1 MLNVKKLSTPSLAV
15 PVSELKEF
23 LRIDHSLEDSRIETM
38 IRAATS
44 RLESAC
50 DNVFLPTNFLV
61 TLDRFPVQDKNM
73 WWDGTQD
80 GSMTEMTSPAKHICI
95 PIGPIQTVASV
106 KTVSND
112 DVEFT
117 MPASDYSVDTL
128 SNKGRI
134 SLRMGAVWPATVLA
148 PSNGV
153 RIEVTAGLCAD
164 AASLP
169 SDIKQAIMEFVAA
182 IYEHRG
188 DEFPEIPATAL
199 MLIEPYRHF
208 KV

>member
-1 MLNVKKLSTPSLAV
+1 M
-15 PVSELKEF
+15 
-23 LRIDHSLEDSRIETM
+23 
-38 IRAATS
+38 
-44 RLESAC
+44 
-50 DNVFLPTNFLV
+50 
-61 TLDRFPVQDKNM
+61 
-73 WWDGTQD
+73 D
-80 GSMTEMTSPAKHICI
+80 GSMTEMTSPSKHICV
-95 PIGPIQTVASV
+95 PIGPIKALTSLQTI
-106 KTVSND
+106 SND
-112 DVEFT
+112 GVTFT
-117 MPASDYSVDTL
+117 MPATDYTVDTI

-134 SLRMGAVWPATVLA
+134 SLKMGAVWPATILA

-153 RIEVTAGLCAD
+153 QIRLTAGLCDD

-169 SDIKQAIMEFVAA
+169 HDLKQAIMEFVAS